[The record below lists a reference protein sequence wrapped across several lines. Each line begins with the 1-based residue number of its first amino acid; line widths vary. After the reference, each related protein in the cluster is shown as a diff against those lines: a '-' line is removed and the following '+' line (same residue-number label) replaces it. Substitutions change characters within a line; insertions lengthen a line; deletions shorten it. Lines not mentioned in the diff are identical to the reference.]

1 MRMPLVAGLGLALL
15 VAGCGGSAGN
25 GADNGGPGATGAATG
40 ATRVEVTL
48 TDRYSIRPH
57 PMTVAAGV
65 PVTFVVT
72 NTGTLTHQFY
82 VGDAAAQDA
91 RDAEILASGGVGE
104 DSPEGIVVPPGET
117 KELTITLE
125 PGSLLAGCH
134 IPQHY
139 FRNMRA
145 TINVVE

>member
-1 MRMPLVAGLGLALL
+1 MPLVVRFGLALV
-15 VAGCGGSAGN
+15 VAGCGGSG
-25 GADNGGPGATGAATG
+25 GDGGGGGPGATDAAAG
-40 ATRVEVTL
+40 ATRVDVTL
-48 TDRYSIRPH
+48 TDRYSIRPN
-57 PMTVAAGV
+57 PMTMAAGV

-91 RDAEILASGGVGE
+91 RDAEMLASGGVGE

-125 PGSLLAGCH
+125 PGSLIAGCH